1 MERPG
6 RPLEGTA
13 MENVSLLEQ
22 RLQAAIAAVHPADA
36 GRTASAK
43 AHWDAVAKPLHGLG
57 LLEDVLARMAGVAP
71 LRREYKKC
79 IVSFCADNGVVAQGV
94 TQTGSEV
101 TALVAGNMLT
111 GRASVC
117 CMSQVAGARVLPV
130 DAGMLVEV
138 PGMHSIKVARGTKDL
153 SQEPAMSR
161 QECLSVLLAGMDLAG
176 ALAKEGYTLLAA
188 GEMGI
193 GNTTTTSAVAATL
206 LGRPAVEMTGKGAGL
221 SDEGLH
227 RKIAVI
233 DAAVALHRPDPTDP
247 VDVIAKVG
255 GFDIAA
261 MAGFYLGCALHE
273 TPAVMDGFI
282 STVAAL
288 AAVRLCPA
296 VRDALVASHLSAEP
310 GAGHVMEA
318 LELTPLLRL
327 GMALGEG
334 TGAASVMPLIDMALR
349 VYFDMPSFDGIGIDA
364 YQPL

>member
-1 MERPG
+1 MEDLIT
-6 RPLEGTA
+6 LER
-13 MENVSLLEQ
+13 
-22 RLQAAIAAVHPADA
+22 RLREAIAAIRPADA
-36 GRTASAK
+36 AQTARAK

-57 LLEDVLARMAGVAP
+57 LLEDTLSRIAGIAP
-71 LRREYKKC
+71 LRREYKKG

-94 TQTGSEV
+94 TQTDSSV
-101 TALVAGNMLT
+101 TAIVAGNMLS
-111 GRASVC
+111 GKASVC
-117 CMSQVAGARVLPV
+117 CMSAVTGAQVLPV

-138 PGMHSIKVARGTKDL
+138 PGMRSIKVARGTKDL
-153 SQEPAMSR
+153 SHEPAMTR
-161 QECLSVLLAGMDLAG
+161 QECLSVLLAGLDIAG
-176 ALAKEGYTLLAA
+176 ELAKDGFTLLAA

-193 GNTTTTSAVAATL
+193 GNTTTTSAVAAAL

-221 SDEGLH
+221 TNEGLR

-233 DAAVALHRPDPTDP
+233 DRAIALHRPDPADP

-261 MAGFYLGCALHE
+261 MTGFYLGCALYRV
-273 TPAVMDGFI
+273 PAIMDGFI
-282 STVAAL
+282 STVAGL
-288 AAVRLCPA
+288 AAVRICPA
-296 VRDALVASHLSAEP
+296 VRDVLTASHLSAEP
-310 GAGHVMEA
+310 GAGAVMEA

-334 TGAASVMPLIDMALR
+334 TGAASVMPLLDMALR

>member
-1 MERPG
+1 
-6 RPLEGTA
+6 
-13 MENVSLLEQ
+13 MENEATLER
-22 RLQAAIAAVHPADA
+22 RLQAAIEAIRPADA
-36 GRTASAK
+36 GQIAK
-43 AHWDAVAKPLHGLG
+43 AKTHWDAVAKPLHGLG

-94 TQTGSEV
+94 TQTDSSV
-101 TALVAGNMLT
+101 TAIVAGNMLT
-111 GRASVC
+111 GKASVC
-117 CMSQVAGARVLPV
+117 CMSRVTGAAVLPI
-130 DAGMLVEV
+130 DAGMLTEV
-138 PGMHSIKVARGTKDL
+138 PEMRSIKVRRGTRDL
-153 SQEPAMSR
+153 SLEPAMTQ
-161 QECLSVLLAGMDLAG
+161 QECLSVLLSGMELAG
-176 ALAKEGYTLLAA
+176 ELAESGYTLLAA

-193 GNTTTTSAVAATL
+193 GNTTTTSAVAAAL
-206 LGRPAVEMTGKGAGL
+206 LGRPAAEMTGKGAGL
-221 SDEGLH
+221 SDEGLS

-233 DAAVALHRPDPTDP
+233 DRAIALHRPDPADP
-247 VDVIAKVG
+247 VDVISKVG

-261 MAGFYLGCALHE
+261 MTGFYLGCALHRA
-273 TPAVMDGFI
+273 PAIMDGFI

-296 VRDALVASHLSAEP
+296 VRDALTASHLSAEP
-310 GAGHVMEA
+310 GAGYAMEA
-318 LELTPLLRL
+318 LALTPLLRL

>member
-1 MERPG
+1 MEEITT
-6 RPLEGTA
+6 LC
-13 MENVSLLEQ
+13 Q
-22 RLQAAIAAVHPADA
+22 RLQAAVETVCPADA
-36 GRTASAK
+36 ERIAQAK

-71 LRREYKKC
+71 LKREYRKC
-79 IVSFCADNGVVAQGV
+79 IAAFCADNGVVAQGV
-94 TQTGSEV
+94 TQTDSGV
-101 TALVAGNMLT
+101 TAIVGGNMLT

-117 CMSQVAGARVLPV
+117 CMSHVTGAEVLPV
-130 DAGMLVEV
+130 DAGMLTEV
-138 PGMHSIKVARGTKDL
+138 PGMRRIKVARGTRDFSL
-153 SQEPAMSR
+153 EPAMTR

-176 ALAKEGYTLLAA
+176 ELAESGYTLLAA

-193 GNTTTTSAVAATL
+193 GNTTTTSAVAAAL
-206 LGRPAVEMTGKGAGL
+206 LERPAGEMTGKGAGL
-221 SDEGLH
+221 SDQGLA

-233 DAAVALHRPDPTDP
+233 EGALALHHPDPADP

-261 MAGFYLGCALHE
+261 MTGFYIGCARHRV
-273 TPAVMDGFI
+273 PAVMDGFI

-296 VRDALVASHLSAEP
+296 VRDSLTASHLSAEP
-310 GAGHVMEA
+310 GAEYVVEELG
-318 LELTPLLRL
+318 LTPLLRL

>member
-1 MERPG
+1 
-6 RPLEGTA
+6 
-13 MENVSLLEQ
+13 MENETLLER
-22 RLQAAIAAVHPADA
+22 RLQAAIEAIRPADA
-36 GRTASAK
+36 EQIKKAK
-43 AHWDAVAKPLHGLG
+43 THWDAVAKPLHGLG

-94 TQTGSEV
+94 TQTDSSV
-101 TALVAGNMLT
+101 TAIVAGNMLA
-111 GRASVC
+111 GKASVC
-117 CMSQVAGARVLPV
+117 CMSRVTGAEVLPI
-130 DAGMLVEV
+130 DAGMLTEVE
-138 PGMHSIKVARGTKDL
+138 GLRSIKVARGTGDL
-153 SQEPAMSR
+153 SREPAMSR

-176 ALAKEGYTLLAA
+176 ELAEKGYNLLAA

-193 GNTTTTSAVAATL
+193 GNTTTTSAVAAAL
-206 LGRPAVEMTGKGAGL
+206 LGRPAAEMTGKGAGL
-221 SDEGLH
+221 SDEGLA

-233 DAAVALHRPDPTDP
+233 DGALALHRPDPEDP
-247 VDVIAKVG
+247 VDVIGKVG

-261 MAGFYLGCALHE
+261 MTGFYLGCALRRV
-273 TPAVMDGFI
+273 PAIMDGFI

-296 VRDALVASHLSAEP
+296 ARDALTASHLSAEP
-310 GAGHVMEA
+310 GAGYVMEA
-318 LELTPLLRL
+318 LGLAPLLRL

-334 TGAASVMPLIDMALR
+334 TGAASAMPLIDMALR

>member
-1 MERPG
+1 
-6 RPLEGTA
+6 
-13 MENVSLLEQ
+13 MENETLLER
-22 RLQAAIAAVHPADA
+22 RLQAAIEAIRPADA
-36 GRTASAK
+36 EQIKKAK
-43 AHWDAVAKPLHGLG
+43 THWDAVAKPLHGLG
-57 LLEDVLARMAGVAP
+57 LLEDVLARMAGIAP

-94 TQTGSEV
+94 TQTDSSV
-101 TALVAGNMLT
+101 TAIVAGNMLA
-111 GRASVC
+111 GKASVC
-117 CMSQVAGARVLPV
+117 CMSRVTGAEVLPI
-130 DAGMLVEV
+130 DAGMLTEVE
-138 PGMHSIKVARGTKDL
+138 GLRSIKVARGTGDL
-153 SQEPAMSR
+153 SREPAMSR

-176 ALAKEGYTLLAA
+176 ELAEKGYNLLAA

-193 GNTTTTSAVAATL
+193 GNTTTTSAVAAAL

-221 SDEGLH
+221 SDEGLA

-233 DAAVALHRPDPTDP
+233 DGALALHRPDPKDP
-247 VDVIAKVG
+247 VDVIGKVG

-261 MAGFYLGCALHE
+261 MTGFYLGCALRRV
-273 TPAVMDGFI
+273 PAIMDGFI

-296 VRDALVASHLSAEP
+296 ARDALTASHLSAEP
-310 GAGHVMEA
+310 GAGYVMEA
-318 LELTPLLRL
+318 LGLAPLLRL

-334 TGAASVMPLIDMALR
+334 TGAASAMPLIDMALR